1 MFGKTKNKKP
11 VPFVTDSQKVPE
23 PSPEPSN
30 DIQSEIREEDE
41 FRNDGKMSN
50 LTPDCKIKGTIK
62 FDGPMR
68 IDGKVDGKIITDNG
82 ELVIG
87 KTGTVKASIKTKSA
101 IIEGRLDG
109 KITASDKV
117 VLKQKAYLIGDLQAK
132 TLVVEEGVVFAGQCS
147 VKP

>member
-1 MFGKTKNKKP
+1 MFGKTKDKKP
-11 VPFVTDSQKVPE
+11 DPSVPKITVVPE
-23 PSPEPSN
+23 SLN
-30 DIQSEIREEDE
+30 DIQKGFREENE
-41 FRNDGKMSN
+41 FRNDAKKAYI
-50 LTPDCKIKGTIK
+50 TPDCKITGTIK

-87 KTGTVKASIKTKSA
+87 ETSTVSATINTKSA
-101 IIEGRLDG
+101 IIEGRVDG

-117 VLKQKAYLIGDLQAK
+117 VLKQKAHVIGDLQAK
-132 TLVVEEGVVFAGQCS
+132 TLIVEEGVVFAGRCN

>member
-1 MFGKTKNKKP
+1 MFGKKKVLKADHS
-11 VPFVTDSQKVPE
+11 VPDSPEVPE
-23 PSPEPSN
+23 SSN
-30 DIQSEIREEDE
+30 DIQRGFREESE
-41 FRNDGKMSN
+41 FRNDAKKAYI
-50 LTPDCKIKGTIK
+50 TPDCKITGTIK

-87 KTGTVKASIKTKSA
+87 ETCTVNATINTKSA
-101 IIEGRLDG
+101 IIEGRVDG

-117 VLKQKAYLIGDLQAK
+117 VLKQKAHLIGDLQAK
-132 TLVVEEGVVFAGQCS
+132 TLVVEKGVVFAGRCN

>member
-11 VPFVTDSQKVPE
+11 VPSVPDSQEVPE

-50 LTPDCKIKGTIK
+50 LTPDCKIKGTII

-82 ELVIG
+82 ELVRG
-87 KTGTVKASIKTKSA
+87 KTGSVKASVKTKSA

-132 TLVVEEGVVFAGQCS
+132 TLVVEEGVVFVGRCNII
-147 VKP
+147 P